1 MRELVHVQG
10 GQCGNQIGAKFW
22 EVIADEHGIDP
33 TGTYHG
39 DSDLQLES
47 RWQDDRH
54 RLSILL
60 FLWIGSFWYVI
71 SLFFWWRLS
80 RYHCLYALVIV
91 VPWNAPWYAF
101 VTWGQPYKSMETKA
115 FWSWVGM
122 AVSICWCHSMSCTW
136 KNKRSSNFAIFEAIS
151 RPGKEYWGRSDMIW
165 CYLRNASMYISTKQ
179 LVGAMCLV
187 PSWWILSQ
195 DWWVK
200 QREY

>member
-47 RWQDDRH
+47 GWQDDRH
-54 RLSILL
+54 RLSILS
-60 FLWIGSFWYVI
+60 FFWWIGRFKYVI
-71 SLFFWWRLS
+71 WLFFWWRLS
-80 RYHCLYALVIV
+80 RYHCLYA
-91 VPWNAPWYAF
+91 P
-101 VTWGQPYKSMETKA
+101 
-115 FWSWVGM
+115 SWLGGIHTNRWKQRLFDHGL

-136 KNKRSSNFAIFEAIS
+136 NENKRSSNFAIFEAKS
-151 RPGKEYWGRSDMIW
+151 RPEKEYWGRSDMIW